1 MAAAWR
7 CCAATEAVAAPC
19 DGHGRS
25 SACVAEEED
34 WITAYVRGTIVMKMA
49 FVARR
54 EASACVAGDKEDGA
68 DRRQCAKVG
77 SVHGRVRAHGVFF

>member
-1 MAAAWR
+1 VAQEPRWRGMAAAWR

-34 WITAYVRGTIVMKMA
+34 WITAYVRGTI
-49 FVARR
+49 
-54 EASACVAGDKEDGA
+54 EEEEDRVLGT
-68 DRRQCAKVG
+68 Q
-77 SVHGRVRAHGVFF
+77 GRPC